1 MIVALSQLN
10 STVGDLNGNADLIN
24 EAIQKVR
31 NEADII
37 VFPEMVLTGYP
48 PKDLLLDSSF
58 INNAYNINENL
69 TLTKINLLPLT
80 PHMKEKLSKFNIR
93 L

>member
-10 STVGDLNGNADLIN
+10 STVGDLNGNANLIN

-58 INNAYNINENL
+58 INNAYN
-69 TLTKINLLPLT
+69 TLVEI
-80 PHMKEKLSKFNIR
+80 
-93 L
+93 